1 MTEPIVVARGL
12 RKSYG
17 DLTVLDGVDLDVQ
30 RGEVLALL
38 GPNGAGKT
46 TTVRILSTL
55 LKPDAGT
62 ATVAGAD
69 VVRDPARVRGAISLT
84 GQYAAVDELLTGE
97 ENLHLMARLA
107 HLGGREVRVRS
118 TQMLELFDLTDAARR
133 LVKTYSGGMR
143 RRLDLAVSLLS
154 RPQVVFLDEP
164 TTGLDPRSRGDLWD
178 VIRGVV
184 DAGATVLLTTQ
195 YLEEADR
202 LADRIV
208 VIDHGRVIAEGTAAQ
223 LKRTVGSAHVELV
236 LRDGTVQRVG
246 TDGSVADVHR
256 ILGDV
261 AARAVDVAAW
271 QVREPTLDDVFL
283 SLTGAPTS
291 PADAG
296 RSGSGG
302 QSGPVAPSGPARTSD
317 PADGTLAAA
326 GPHPR
331 ETR

>member
-1 MTEPIVVARGL
+1 MTAPIVVARGL

-17 DLTVLDGVDLDVQ
+17 DLTVLDGVDLDVHQ
-30 RGEVLALL
+30 GEVLALL

-55 LKPDAGT
+55 LRPDGGT

-69 VVRDPARVRGAISLT
+69 VVRDPARVRSAISLT

-97 ENLHLMARLA
+97 ENLRLMARLA
-107 HLGGREVRVRS
+107 HLGPREVRTR
-118 TQMLELFDLTDAARR
+118 TADMLALFDLTDAARR

-208 VIDHGRVIAEGTAAQ
+208 VVDHGRVIADGTAAQ

-236 LRDGTVQRVG
+236 LRDGTVQRVP
-246 TDGSVADVHR
+246 TDGSVGDVHR

-261 AARAVDVAAW
+261 GTRAAEVAAW

-283 SLTGAPTS
+283 TLTGRPTTTGTTGHTTAR
-291 PADAG
+291 PDEDA
-296 RSGSGG
+296 
-302 QSGPVAPSGPARTSD
+302 
-317 PADGTLAAA
+317 LAAA